1 MTETDPAYML
11 RPEKIEFM
19 NVLKPKEGDNVK
31 KLMREFLDTT
41 PGFDSL
47 RYIGKMNLEH
57 RNYYRKRTNLPT
69 GKLYTTEPLNSNF
82 SRRFQYFQIRTILS
96 RHYLPKRKR

>member
-1 MTETDPAYML
+1 MFELHEVTETDPAYML
-11 RPEKIEFM
+11 RPEKIDFL

-41 PGFDSL
+41 PGYDSL

-57 RNYYRKRTNLPT
+57 RNYYRKRTNLPD
-69 GKLYTTEPLNSNF
+69 GE
-82 SRRFQYFQIRTILS
+82 YFFEFLRLES
-96 RHYLPKRKR
+96 DCFGS